1 MKELARTTLDD
12 ISLECNIPPAFVEKD
27 WYLLHVL
34 QVMQQ
39 AVGPG
44 SGRLVF
50 AGGTSLSKGFG
61 RIRRFSEDIDFVIVG
76 GLSRKGRSRLRDS
89 LIGAVGAVRGFE
101 IDAATIESRDNSSYA
116 TFAIRYPRQSSSASG
131 LRNELKVEVVF
142 KPLALPP
149 VRRTI
154 ETFAGPFVHDAPV
167 VQIDCVAPQE
177 TAANKVNA
185 LMWRVDIKNR
195 ADARNPKTNDPALIR
210 HLYDLWALYPLLR
223 DDPDFPRVV
232 RQVFENDR
240 IRGDK
245 TRQVSL
251 PEFFR
256 ATVERLR
263 SDPVYAREY
272 EEFVNTMLY
281 AEAPRVSFSDA
292 LHRFESLSALIS

>member
-1 MKELARTTLDD
+1 MKELAKTTLDD

-39 AVGPG
+39 AVPG
-44 SGRLVF
+44 SGKLVF

-61 RIRRFSEDIDFVIVG
+61 RIRRFSEDIDFVITG
-76 GLSRKGRSRLRDS
+76 GFSRKERSQLRVS
-89 LIGAVGAVRGFE
+89 LIDAVRAAQGFE
-101 IDAATIESRDNSSYA
+101 IDAATIESRDKSSYA
-116 TFAIRYPRQSSSASG
+116 TFAIRYPKQSPAASG

-149 VRRTI
+149 VRKTI
-154 ETFAGPFVHDAPV
+154 ETLAGPFVHDAPV
-167 VQIDCVAPQE
+167 VQIDCVAQQE
-177 TAANKVNA
+177 TAANKVSA
-185 LMWRVDIKNR
+185 LMWRVDVKNR
-195 ADARNPKTNDPALIR
+195 ADARNSKTNDPALIR
-210 HLYDLWALYPLLR
+210 HLYDLWALYPLLK

-232 RQVFENDR
+232 RQAFENDR
-240 IRGDK
+240 IRGNK
-245 TRQVSL
+245 ARQVPL

-272 EEFVNTMLY
+272 EEFVNIMLY
-281 AEAPRVSFSDA
+281 AGAPRVSFPDA
-292 LHRFESLSALIS
+292 LDRFESLSVLIS